1 MIKIKLYNSCKGRNL
16 NIFEP
21 LKPIHFK
28 LYNEFGIELLWHKN
42 NFTDGSENKMSK
54 KAETSD
60 FDYLIIGPADFV
72 DKSKSLNDSVDWGLE
87 NLNKIVKGGDYFL
100 WDGFDSTSLL
110 GSYDVFEQSDAIY
123 LLKNQLLKSKE
134 DYNKSYHCGKWFFGE
149 SSEGVSYD
157 IPEDR
162 WKNIKLS
169 GSNLGYTY
177 MCKMKL
183 WKERNKKGTNPFDN
197 HEYSF
202 FQPKDKKNIDVLGIY
217 QTQTPKSFEHNFR
230 NDLLY
235 VKHRKSSWN
244 VVDKLKYKTFT
255 SDKISILDYYIK
267 MNDSKIIISPYG
279 QGEICYRD
287 WEALQFGNIMIKPDM
302 SNINTTPNIYVDGE
316 TYISCKYDWSD
327 LDEKVDYVLSNY
339 DELSKQLIHNFR
351 KKSMSDYNSDALC
364 NHWYNMVKSLPNVVE
379 DN

>member
-1 MIKIKLYNSCKGRNL
+1 MIKIKLYNSCKGRNSDT
-16 NIFEP
+16 FES
-21 LKPIHFK
+21 LKPIHWK
-28 LYNEFGIELLWHKN
+28 LYDEFGIELLWHKN
-42 NFTDGSENKMSK
+42 NFTDGSENEMSK
-54 KAETSD
+54 KAETTD
-60 FDYLIIGPADFV
+60 YDYLILGPADFV

-157 IPEDR
+157 IPENK

-169 GSNLGYTY
+169 GSNLGHTY
-177 MCKMKL
+177 MCKMNL
-183 WKERNKKGTNPFDN
+183 WKKDRNEKGISLFDN
-197 HEYSF
+197 QEYSF
-202 FQPKDKKNIDVLGIY
+202 FKPKDKKNIDVLGIY

-235 VKHRKSSWN
+235 IKHRKSSWGVIN
-244 VVDKLKYKTFT
+244 KLSYETYT
-255 SDKISILDYYIK
+255 NDRISRTDYLQK
-267 MNDSKIIISPYG
+267 MDDSKIIISPYG

-302 SNINTTPNIYVDGE
+302 SNINTTPNIYFGDE

-327 LDEKVDYVLSNY
+327 LDEKVDYILSNY
-339 DELSKQLIHNFR
+339 DELGEELTYNFR
-351 KKSMSDYNSDALC
+351 KKSMSEYNSIALC
-364 NHWYNMVKSLPNVVE
+364 NHWYDMIKNLPNVVGG
-379 DN
+379 